1 MLLKV
6 SPRWMVN
13 LSQVRAI
20 GHYQDS
26 DDEITVLFI
35 DGEEQD
41 FACDNQITRDG
52 ILADIEEVFC
62 PKTLFN
68 RKEDDYGQLQPY
80 LSI

>member
-1 MLLKV
+1 MLVKV

-20 GHYQDS
+20 GYYKGS
-26 DDEITVLFI
+26 TDEVTVQYI
-35 DGEEQD
+35 DGDETT
-41 FACDNQITRDG
+41 FGCDNQITRDG

-68 RKEDDYGQLQPY
+68 RKEDDNGQPY